1 MTDETRIRHDEE
13 ENPADLEARE
23 EEEHEDHAAPFPQDS
38 GSADSTAIAGGL
50 GRQASLWGD
59 AWGEL
64 RRSPLFLISAAVVLV
79 VIVMAYFPSL
89 FTNTDPRACDLSN
102 SLGRP
107 GGGAPF
113 GYDLQGCDY
122 LSRVIYGAEASISI
136 GFLSVFFAAVIAI
149 IFGALTGYYGGA
161 LDAVMARVADVFFA
175 IPTVLGGIV
184 LLSALPTRGIWQVS
198 LVLIILGWPTMM
210 RLMRSQV
217 LSVKETDYVAAAR
230 ALGGGDMRIL
240 RRHIMPN
247 AIAPVV
253 VYATIYVGLII
264 GAEATLS
271 FLGVGLQLPAISWG
285 LMLGEAQNRLLQA
298 PHLLLFPGL
307 FLVVT
312 VLAFLVMGD
321 KLRDALDPRLR

>member
-1 MTDETRIRHDEE
+1 MSDETRVRREGD
-13 ENPADLEARE
+13 PANLEVRE
-23 EEEHEDHAAPFPQDS
+23 SEQHQDYAQTFPQDA
-38 GSADSTAIAGGL
+38 GSAEATAESGGVTV
-50 GRQASLWGD
+50 GGASLWSD

-64 RRSPLFLISAAVVLV
+64 RRSPLFLVSLLVVAV

-89 FTNTDPRACDLSN
+89 FTNTDPRACDLSR

-107 GGGAPF
+107 QAGAPF

-122 LSRVIYGAEASISI
+122 YAQVVYGAEASISI
-136 GFLSVFFAAVIAI
+136 GFLSVALAAVVAVVI
-149 IFGALTGYYGGA
+149 GAVAGYYGGG
-161 LDAVMARVADVFFA
+161 LDAVMARIADVFFA

-184 LLSALPTRGIWQVS
+184 ILSALPNRGILQVS
-198 LVLIILGWPTMM
+198 LVLILLGWPTMM

-217 LSVKETDYVAAAR
+217 LSVKESDYVAAAR

-285 LMLGEAQNRLLQA
+285 LMLGDAQNRLLQA

-307 FLVVT
+307 ALMVT
-312 VLAFLVMGD
+312 ILAFLVMGD

>member
-1 MTDETRIRHDEE
+1 MTDETRIRQEE
-13 ENPADLEARE
+13 DQREAARE
-23 EEEHEDHAAPFPQDS
+23 EEEERHEDHYAPIPA
-38 GSADSTAIAGGL
+38 GVGTAEAVAETGGV
-50 GRQASLWGD
+50 GGAASLWGD
-59 AWGEL
+59 AWLEL
-64 RRSPLFLISAAVVLV
+64 RRSPLFLLSGVVVLV

-89 FTNTDPRACDLSN
+89 FTNTDPRACNLSN

-107 GGGAPF
+107 GPGSPF

-122 LSRVIYGAEASISI
+122 LAQVIYGAEASVSI
-136 GFLSVFFAAVIAI
+136 GFLSVACAAAIAVVI
-149 IFGALTGYYGGA
+149 GSLSGYYGGGF
-161 LDAVMARVADVFFA
+161 DAVMARVADVFFA

-184 LLSALPTRGIWQVS
+184 LLSALPNRGIWQVS
-198 LVLIILGWPTMM
+198 LVLIVLGWPTMM

-217 LSVKETDYVAAAR
+217 LSVKEADYVAAAR
-230 ALGGGDMRIL
+230 ALGAGDMRIL
-240 RRHIMPN
+240 RRHILPN
-247 AIAPVV
+247 AMAPVV

-298 PHLLLFPGL
+298 PHLLLFPGV

-312 VLAFLVMGD
+312 VLSFLIMGD